1 MIGCDI
7 IEIDRILRSYEKFG
21 HSFVK
26 RILSDNEYE
35 EFIKRKKSKF
45 FLSGRFAAKEAV
57 AKCLKTGIGAVG
69 FRDIEITPGQM
80 GEPVVYIKGKRVDIE
95 VTISHSRT
103 IAMAVAF
110 DNRGDK

>member
-7 IEIDRILRSYEKFG
+7 IEIDRIWKSYEKFG
-21 HSFVK
+21 YSFVK

-57 AKCLKTGIGAVG
+57 AKCLKTGIGSVG
-69 FRDIEITPGQM
+69 FRDIEIISGQR
-80 GEPVVYIKGKRVDIE
+80 GEPVVYLNRKKVAIE
-95 VTISHSRT
+95 VTISHSKN